1 VRDVRH
7 PAWPGTRERWV
18 GLLEF
23 QVYRESRPG
32 RRCLPPHNEPNA
44 YKPTVPR
51 SIKLTPL
58 LLMLV
63 MMAAGVRVSGAAPVR
78 TAHVEAELVAERTAL
93 VPGRTNTV
101 ALRLVME
108 RGWHTYWQNPGDSG
122 LPTTLAWKLPEG
134 LSAGPIQWPA
144 PRALPVG
151 PLVNYGY
158 EGQVLLLNDITT
170 VPDFLSGKTVTLSAR
185 ADWLVCKEIC
195 IPEGADL
202 TLTLPVIADG
212 AQVQPDSRWSDAIAK
227 ARTSV
232 PRAVDDWKVTAT
244 GRGPKIELRLAPAS
258 GHDNAPDLAG
268 AHFFPYVEGQ
278 IEASG
283 AQPLTREG
291 AEWSVSLPVA
301 SQRVGEFKRVAGVL
315 VSGDAGAPR
324 AVSVDVPLGGTV
336 VAGSAATAASVPSL
350 QLMPPASSA
359 DSALSLGTAIFF
371 ALIGGVL
378 LNLMP
383 CVFPVLSLKV
393 LGFATHR
400 ESGAAMRHHGL
411 AFGAGVLV
419 SFWLLAGA
427 LIALR
432 AAGQQLGWGF
442 QLQSP
447 TTIACLA
454 VLFFVLALNLS
465 GVFEVSQFVPS
476 SLATWNAKNPLLNDA
491 LSGALAVVVASPCS
505 APFMGA
511 ALGYALAGPMLS
523 TWIVFTVLAVGMALP
538 YALLAYFPAW
548 RKRLPKPGAWMERL
562 KHLLAFP
569 LYATVLWL
577 LWVLGAQLDNDA
589 VLRLGV
595 TLLLIALGLWA
606 WQTMR
611 TGGARGWGIASAA
624 SIVSAIVVG
633 WPVVAT
639 SALDAETNVSR
650 RPADDELWQ
659 DYSAARVA
667 ELVAAGRPVFVEF
680 TAAWCVTCQVNKR
693 LVLDT
698 DAVREAFARQK
709 VALLQADWTRR
720 DPAIGAAL
728 AALGRDGVPVYVFFR
743 PGKEPLL
750 LPEVLRK
757 QNILDA
763 VDMPQA
769 ASSGVVPSTGG

>member
-1 VRDVRH
+1 M
-7 PAWPGTRERWV
+7 
-18 GLLEF
+18 
-23 QVYRESRPG
+23 
-32 RRCLPPHNEPNA
+32 
-44 YKPTVPR
+44 PR
-51 SIKLTPL
+51 SITFTTL
-58 LLMLV
+58 LFMLV
-63 MMAAGVRVSGAAPVR
+63 MIGAGVRASDAAPVR

-93 VPGRTNTV
+93 IPGRPNTV

-108 RGWHTYWQNPGDSG
+108 RGWHTYWRNAGDSG
-122 LPTTLAWKLPEG
+122 LPTTLTWKLPDG
-134 LSAGPIQWPA
+134 SKAGPIQWPA

-158 EGQVLLLNDITT
+158 AGEVLLLNDIAAG
-170 VPDFLSGKTVTLSAR
+170 PDFLSGKTVTLSAR

-202 TLTLPVIADG
+202 SLTLPVIADA
-212 AQVQPDSRWSDAIAK
+212 AQVQRDPRWSDAIAK
-227 ARTSV
+227 ARTSL
-232 PRAVDDWKVTAT
+232 PRPADDWNVTAT
-244 GRGPKIELRLAPAS
+244 ARGATIDLHWVPAARNDS
-258 GHDNAPDLAG
+258 AADVTGW
-268 AHFFPYVEGQ
+268 HFFPYVQGQ
-278 IEASG
+278 IEAAG
-283 AQPLTREG
+283 PQTLTRQG
-291 AEWSVSLPVA
+291 RDWSMSLPVA

-315 VSGDAGAPR
+315 VSGDASAPR
-324 AVSVDVPLGGTV
+324 ALAIDVPLNGTV
-336 VAGSAATAASVPSL
+336 VAGSAAPALTAPVL
-350 QLMPPASSA
+350 QLTPPATQA
-359 DSALSLGTAIFF
+359 NTALSFGTAILF
-371 ALIGGVL
+371 ALAGGLL

-400 ESGAAMRHHGL
+400 ENNAAMRHHGL
-411 AFGAGVLV
+411 AFGAGVVV

-427 LIALR
+427 LLALR

-447 TTIACLA
+447 ATIAGLA

-465 GVFEVSQFVPS
+465 GVFEVRQFVPS

-523 TWIVFTVLAVGMALP
+523 TWIVFTVLAIGMALP
-538 YALLAYFPAW
+538 YVLLAYFPAW
-548 RKRLPKPGAWMERL
+548 RKRLPRPGAWMLRL

-577 LWVLGAQLDNDA
+577 IWVLGAQLDNDA
-589 VLRLGV
+589 VLRLGA

-611 TGGARGWGIASAA
+611 TGGARGWGIAAA
-624 SIVSAIVVG
+624 TSIAAALAVG

-639 SALDAETNVSR
+639 SALDGAANVAK
-650 RPADDELWQ
+650 RPAADDVWQ
-659 DYSAARVA
+659 EYSAARVA
-667 ELVAAGRPVFVEF
+667 QLVAAGRPVFVEF
-680 TAAWCVTCQVNKR
+680 TAAWCVTCQVNER
-693 LVLDT
+693 LVLNT
-698 DAVREAFARQK
+698 DAVQNAFTRQN
-709 VALLQADWTRR
+709 VALLRADWTRR
-720 DPAIGAAL
+720 DPVIGAAL

-750 LPEVLRK
+750 LPEILRK
-757 QNILDA
+757 QDILDA
-763 VDMPQA
+763 VDTPQSA
-769 ASSGVVPSTGG
+769 RSGVVSSEP

>member
-1 VRDVRH
+1 M
-7 PAWPGTRERWV
+7 
-18 GLLEF
+18 
-23 QVYRESRPG
+23 Q
-32 RRCLPPHNEPNA
+32 
-44 YKPTVPR
+44 R
-51 SIKLTPL
+51 SIILASLVLTL
-58 LLMLV
+58 FV
-63 MMAAGVRVSGAAPVR
+63 AAGGVCMSDAAPVR

-93 VPGRTNTV
+93 IPGAANTV
-101 ALRLVME
+101 ALRLAMT
-108 RGWHTYWQNPGDSG
+108 RGWHTYWQNAGDSG
-122 LPTTLAWKLPEG
+122 LPTTLVWKLPDG
-134 LSAGPIQWPA
+134 LKGGPIQWPA

-158 EGQVLLLNDITT
+158 EGEVLLLSDIAT

-202 TLTLPVIADG
+202 SLTLPVIADAG
-212 AQVQPDSRWSDAIAK
+212 QVQRDPRWGDAIAK
-227 ARTSV
+227 TRASL
-232 PRAVDDWKVTAT
+232 PRPADDWKVTAT
-244 GRGPKIELRLAPAS
+244 ARGSMVELQWAPATGRDS
-258 GHDNAPDLAG
+258 AASIAG
-268 AHFFPYVEGQ
+268 AHFFPYAEGQ
-278 IEASG
+278 IEAAGPQSLVQQG
-283 AQPLTREG
+283 N
-291 AEWSVSLPVA
+291 EWRMSLPVA
-301 SQRVGEFKRVAGVL
+301 SQRVGEFKRVAGVV
-315 VSGDAGAPR
+315 VSGDPSAPR
-324 AVSVDVPLGGTV
+324 ALAIDVPLDGTA
-336 VAGSAATAASVPSL
+336 VAGSAAPAIAA
-350 QLMPPASSA
+350 PALNLAPGA

-371 ALIGGVL
+371 ALVGGLL

-400 ESGAAMRHHGL
+400 ESNAAMRHHGL

-432 AAGQQLGWGF
+432 AAGAQLGWGF

-447 TTIACLA
+447 ATIAFLA
-454 VLFFVLALNLS
+454 VLFFLLALNLS
-465 GVFEVSQFVPS
+465 GVFEVRQLVPS
-476 SLATWNAKNPLLNDA
+476 SLATWNAKNPLVNDA

-511 ALGYALAGPMLS
+511 ALGYALAGPTLS
-523 TWIVFTVLAVGMALP
+523 TWIVFTALAIGMALP
-538 YALLAYFPAW
+538 YVLLAYFPNW
-548 RKRLPKPGAWMERL
+548 SKRLPKPGAWMLRL
-562 KHLLAFP
+562 KQLLAFP

-577 LWVLGAQLDNDA
+577 AWVLGAQLDNDA
-589 VLRLGV
+589 VLRLSG

-611 TGGARGWGIASAA
+611 TGGARAWGIAAGA
-624 SIVSAIVVG
+624 SIAAALAVG

-639 SALDAETNVSR
+639 SAMDAGSTVAKG
-650 RPADDELWQ
+650 PAADGAWQ
-659 DYSAARVA
+659 EYSAPRVA

-698 DAVREAFARQK
+698 DAVQDVFTRRK
-709 VALLQADWTRR
+709 VALVRADWTRR

-728 AALGRDGVPVYVFFR
+728 AALGRNGVPVYVFFR

-750 LPEVLRK
+750 LPEVLTR
-757 QNILDA
+757 QDIVDA
-763 VDMPQA
+763 VDTPPSA
-769 ASSGVVPSTGG
+769 AATQGAPSHERAGTSPLLPSTGG

>member
-1 VRDVRH
+1 MARSN
-7 PAWPGTRERWV
+7 TFTS
-18 GLLEF
+18 LLF
-23 QVYRESRPG
+23 
-32 RRCLPPHNEPNA
+32 L
-44 YKPTVPR
+44 
-51 SIKLTPL
+51 
-58 LLMLV
+58 LV
-63 MMAAGVRVSGAAPVR
+63 MAGVGARASYAAPVR

-93 VPGRTNTV
+93 MPGRPNTV

-108 RGWHTYWQNPGDSG
+108 RGWHTYWQNAGDSG
-122 LPTTLAWKLPEG
+122 LPTTLTWKLPPG
-134 LSAGPIQWPA
+134 LDASPIQWPA

-158 EGQVLLLNDITT
+158 EGEILLPSDISTA
-170 VPDFLSGKTVTLSAR
+170 PDFLSGKTVTLSAR
-185 ADWLVCKEIC
+185 ADWLVCKDIC

-202 TLTLPVIADG
+202 SLTLPVIADV
-212 AQVQPDSRWSDAIAK
+212 AQAVPDPRWGEPITK
-227 ARTSV
+227 ARASL
-232 PRAVDDWKVTAT
+232 PQRAGDWNATAT
-244 GRGPKIELRLAPAS
+244 GRGATVELHLVPLA
-258 GHDNAPDLAG
+258 GHDATADVAG

-283 AQPLTREG
+283 AQSLTRQG
-291 AEWSVSLPVA
+291 ADWTMSLPVA

-315 VSGDAGAPR
+315 VAGDVSAPR
-324 AVSVDVPLGGTV
+324 AFAIDVPLGGTV
-336 VAGSAATAASVPSL
+336 VAGTVATAASTPML
-350 QLMPPASSA
+350 PPAMPA
-359 DSALSLGTAIFF
+359 RAAGAALSLVTAIGF
-371 ALIGGVL
+371 ALAGGLL

-393 LGFATHR
+393 LGFAAHR
-400 ESGAAMRHHGL
+400 EGGAAMRHHGL
-411 AFGAGVLV
+411 AFGAGVIV
-419 SFWLLAGA
+419 SFWLLAGV

-447 TTIACLA
+447 ATIAGLA

-523 TWIVFTVLAVGMALP
+523 TWIVFTALAIGMALP
-538 YALLAYFPAW
+538 YVLLAYFPAW
-548 RKRLPKPGAWMERL
+548 RTRLPKPGAWMLRL
-562 KHLLAFP
+562 KHVLAFP

-577 LWVLGAQLDNDA
+577 FWILGAQLDNDA

-611 TGGARGWGIASAA
+611 SGGARGWGIASVA
-624 SIVSAIVVG
+624 SIAAALVVG
-633 WPVVAT
+633 WPIVAT
-639 SALDAETNVSR
+639 SASDAGANTGKR
-650 RPADDELWQ
+650 LAADGPWQ
-659 DYSAARVA
+659 EYSPARVA
-667 ELVAAGRPVFVEF
+667 ELVASGRTVFVDF

-693 LVLDT
+693 LVLNT
-698 DAVREAFARQK
+698 DAVQNVFARRN

-728 AALGRDGVPVYVFFR
+728 AALGRDGVPVYVFYR

-750 LPEVLRK
+750 LPEVLTK
-757 QNILDA
+757 QHILDA
-763 VDMPQA
+763 VDTPQSA
-769 ASSGVVPSTGG
+769 QGTGTQRAGVAPSTGG